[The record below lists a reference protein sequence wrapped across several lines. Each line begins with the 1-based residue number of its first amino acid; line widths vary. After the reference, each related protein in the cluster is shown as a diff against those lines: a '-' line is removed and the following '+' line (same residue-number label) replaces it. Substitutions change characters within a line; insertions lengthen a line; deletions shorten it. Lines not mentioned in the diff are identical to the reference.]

1 MSRERAGGQTHP
13 PQLVLGF
20 GDLSESSIR
29 RGIKTVADLLQTVG
43 RRPRRRVTTRS

>member
-29 RGIKTVADLLQTVG
+29 RGIKTVADLLQTG
-43 RRPRRRVTTRS
+43 